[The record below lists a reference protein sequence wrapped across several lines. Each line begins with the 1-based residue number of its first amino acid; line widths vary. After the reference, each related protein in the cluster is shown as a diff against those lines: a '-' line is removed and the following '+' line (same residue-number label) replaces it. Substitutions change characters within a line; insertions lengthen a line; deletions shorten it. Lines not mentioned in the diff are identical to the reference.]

1 MRTFVA
7 IALLAC
13 AMLANAQDVL
23 IRGATVHTVG
33 EQGVLSNADVLV
45 RDGKIAA
52 VGTGLSAPSGVATV
66 DAKGRALTPG
76 LFGGLSAIGIEEV
89 SLEPTTVDSAVIL
102 NAPAFEMQWR
112 PEFDVTSAFNPRSVL
127 LPVARIEGLTWT
139 MLAPASGE
147 GGALLAGQGGAVT
160 LDGRY
165 DAVLAGSR
173 ALRYAS

>member
-52 VGTGLSAPSGVATV
+52 VGTGLSC
-66 DAKGRALTPG
+66 
-76 LFGGLSAIGIEEV
+76 SA
-89 SLEPTTVDSAVIL
+89 AC
-102 NAPAFEMQWR
+102 
-112 PEFDVTSAFNPRSVL
+112 PRS
-127 LPVARIEGLTWT
+127 
-139 MLAPASGE
+139 ASKRS
-147 GGALLAGQGGAVT
+147 VSN
-160 LDGRY
+160 RRP
-165 DAVLAGSR
+165 SIR
-173 ALRYAS
+173 P